1 MVARQQIKIYVEG
14 GSKGALFRE
23 CKEGFGKFLENAGLA
38 GRMPKV
44 IPCGSRQE
52 AYKDFCTALK
62 VDPTEIL
69 HLLLVDSEAPVTES
83 PWLHVLHREGDGW
96 KKPQDATDQDLY
108 FMVQVMESWFLAD
121 RGALKNYFGADFKE
135 NKLPKGNQ
143 LEAIPKLQVFQ
154 GLKDATRECGRHKGY
169 QSETYHKGRDS
180 FEILG
185 KIQPRLVA
193 NASPEAARLLTRLGA
208 AVGPDSR

>member
-1 MVARQQIKIYVEG
+1 MPEIVA
-14 GSKGALFRE
+14 
-23 CKEGFGKFLENAGLA
+23 
-38 GRMPKV
+38 
-44 IPCGSRQE
+44 CGSRQE
-52 AYKDFCTALK
+52 AYSRFQTAIENRRTNE
-62 VDPTEIL
+62 VP
-69 HLLLVDSEAPVTES
+69 LLLVDSEAPVSES

-121 RGALKNYFGADFKE
+121 REALKNYFGADFKE

-154 GLKDATRECGRHKGY
+154 GLKDATRKCGRHKGY

-193 NASPEAARLLTRLGA
+193 QASPEAARLLTRLGA

>member
-1 MVARQQIKIYVEG
+1 MTIYVEG
-14 GSKGALFRE
+14 GSPGALKIE
-23 CKEGFGKFLENAGLA
+23 CREGFRLILEKAGLQ
-38 GRMPKV
+38 GRMPEIV
-44 IPCGSRQE
+44 ACGSRQE
-52 AYKDFCTALK
+52 AYSRFQTAIENRRSNE
-62 VDPTEIL
+62 VP
-69 HLLLVDSEAPVTES
+69 LLLVDSEAPVTES
-83 PWLHVLHREGDGW
+83 PWQHVQRREGDGW

-135 NKLPKGNQ
+135 RKLPKGNQ

-169 QSETYHKGRDS
+169 QSEAYHKGRDS

-193 NASPEAARLLTRLGA
+193 RASPEALRFLTRLGA
-208 AVGPDSR
+208 EVE